1 MRMLKGSKY
10 LFSRIAFLTV
20 LMFVLA
26 AAPAGAATTFGF
38 YNITNNYEVNANF
51 GEAQLLMWR

>member
-26 AAPAGAATTFGF
+26 AVPAGAATTFGF
-38 YNITNNYEVNANF
+38 YNITANDPGDAAI
-51 GEAQLLMWR
+51 GEA